1 MIWTT
6 YLVVVFMILSAEH
19 SVLSED
25 FSGEIDDLLFQI
37 LMDSSFEPSSLLKM
51 PDFSLGPFP
60 PPPIP
65 PPPPPTSV
73 LKRLRPSGEVG
84 PRPEIP
90 EEPDGEHEVT
100 PTSTPTTVTGVFK
113 PKPDGTCEVTCPS
126 SPGPPGT
133 PGPPGPPGYPGPKGD
148 PGSGSGGSGSS
159 GGIKGKVGPPGNKGS
174 RGLRGPFGLP
184 GRKGDKGD
192 PGPEGTR
199 GERGQKGERGLPG
212 VIGPKGDK
220 GTLGKK
226 GDKGDPGIP
235 GSPGEKGARGML
247 GFPGPSGGEK
257 GDRGLAGP
265 PGGPGQ
271 PGIPGVSGRRG
282 KKGDRGFPGPVGP
295 RGTPGLAGVPGK
307 PGSNGV
313 AGPAGG
319 KKGDKGT
326 RGPQGPPGQCNCING
341 LQNPSTSM
349 MSIQW
354 VADEKEMNRIS
365 QEGMIVY
372 RGDIKRLYLRDDVQ
386 WRPVRT
392 SYCGDGIVDDE
403 AGEEC
408 DDGNQISTDSCIGCK
423 RSFCG
428 DGNRQAA
435 IEECDME
442 DFGGL
447 TCESYLPGS
456 LGILLCNGRCKIDS
470 SNCFY
475 PRG

>member
-1 MIWTT
+1 
-6 YLVVVFMILSAEH
+6 MILYNQSDRVIPGVIANGITPSSVSSWKDVSQSDRAE
-19 SVLSED
+19 VGALGD
-25 FSGEIDDLLFQI
+25 SGRTQKIDDLLFQI
-37 LMDSSFEPSSLLKM
+37 LMDSSFEPSSLLQM

-84 PRPEIP
+84 PDRESP
-90 EEPDGEHEVT
+90 EEPDGEHVT

-126 SPGPPGT
+126 SPGPPG
-133 PGPPGPPGYPGPKGD
+133 PPGPPGYPGPKGD
-148 PGSGSGGSGSS
+148 PGSGLS
-159 GGIKGKVGPPGNKGS
+159 GGIK
-174 RGLRGPFGLP
+174 
-184 GRKGDKGD
+184 
-192 PGPEGTR
+192 

-220 GTLGKK
+220 GSIGMK

-247 GFPGPSGGEK
+247 GFPGPPGGEK
-257 GDRGLAGP
+257 GDRGLSGP

-295 RGTPGLAGVPGK
+295 RGSPGPAGVPGK

-341 LQNPSTSM
+341 LQNPSTAM

-372 RGDIKRLYLRDDVQ
+372 RGDIKRLYLRDDVK

-456 LGILLCNGRCKIDS
+456 LGILLCNSRCKIDS

>member
-6 YLVVVFMILSAEH
+6 YFVVVFMILSAEY
-19 SVLSED
+19 SVLSEAG

-113 PKPDGTCEVTCPS
+113 PKICYITVPDRATRAPGVCEGLLAYQVGRVTRV
-126 SPGPPGT
+126 
-133 PGPPGPPGYPGPKGD
+133 
-148 PGSGSGGSGSS
+148 
-159 GGIKGKVGPPGNKGS
+159 ILVQ
-174 RGLRGPFGLP
+174 R
-184 GRKGDKGD
+184 
-192 PGPEGTR
+192 ER
-199 GERGQKGERGLPG
+199 GETEDLQGLLVARDSREYLACLVEG
-212 VIGPKGDK
+212 AKREIA
-220 GTLGKK
+220 
-226 GDKGDPGIP
+226 
-235 GSPGEKGARGML
+235 GSPDL
-247 GFPGPSGGEK
+247 WV
-257 GDRGLAGP
+257 
-265 PGGPGQ
+265 PGGLQ
-271 PGIPGVSGRRG
+271 GRRG
-282 KKGDRGFPGPVGP
+282 CPENRGL
-295 RGTPGLAGVPGK
+295 TEWL
-307 PGSNGV
+307 
-313 AGPAGG
+313 
-319 KKGDKGT
+319 D
-326 RGPQGPPGQCNCING
+326 
-341 LQNPSTSM
+341 
-349 MSIQW
+349 
-354 VADEKEMNRIS
+354 
-365 QEGMIVY
+365 
-372 RGDIKRLYLRDDVQ
+372 
-386 WRPVRT
+386 RT

>member
-1 MIWTT
+1 MKWTT
-6 YLVVVFMILSAEH
+6 CLVVMFVLVSPEH
-19 SVLSED
+19 WVLAED
-25 FSGEIDDLLFQI
+25 FTDPFSREIDDLLFQI
-37 LMDSSFEPSSLLKM
+37 LMDSSFEPSSLLQM

-60 PPPIP
+60 PLPIP

-84 PRPEIP
+84 PDRESP
-90 EEPDGEHEVT
+90 EEPDGEHVT

-126 SPGPPGT
+126 SPGPPG
-133 PGPPGPPGYPGPKGD
+133 PPGPPGYPGPKGD
-148 PGSGSGGSGSS
+148 PGSGLS
-159 GGIKGKVGPPGNKGS
+159 GGIK
-174 RGLRGPFGLP
+174 
-184 GRKGDKGD
+184 
-192 PGPEGTR
+192 

-220 GTLGKK
+220 GSIGMK
-226 GDKGDPGIP
+226 GDKGD
-235 GSPGEKGARGML
+235 
-247 GFPGPSGGEK
+247 
-257 GDRGLAGP
+257 RGLSGP

-295 RGTPGLAGVPGK
+295 RGSPGPAGVPGK

-319 KKGDKGT
+319 KKGDKGS

-341 LQNPSTSM
+341 LQNPSTAM

-372 RGDIKRLYLRDDVQ
+372 RGDIKRLYLRDDVK

-456 LGILLCNGRCKIDS
+456 LGILLCNSRCKIDS

>member
-1 MIWTT
+1 MKWTT
-6 YLVVVFMILSAEH
+6 CLVVMFVLVSPEH
-19 SVLSED
+19 WVLAED
-25 FSGEIDDLLFQI
+25 FTDPFSREIDDLLFQI
-37 LMDSSFEPSSLLKM
+37 LMDSSFEPSSLLQM

-60 PPPIP
+60 PLPIP

-84 PRPEIP
+84 PDRESP
-90 EEPDGEHEVT
+90 EEPDGEHVT

-126 SPGPPGT
+126 SPGPPG
-133 PGPPGPPGYPGPKGD
+133 PPGPPGYPGPKGD
-148 PGSGSGGSGSS
+148 PGSGLS
-159 GGIKGKVGPPGNKGS
+159 GGIK
-174 RGLRGPFGLP
+174 
-184 GRKGDKGD
+184 
-192 PGPEGTR
+192 

-220 GTLGKK
+220 G
-226 GDKGDPGIP
+226 
-235 GSPGEKGARGML
+235 
-247 GFPGPSGGEK
+247 
-257 GDRGLAGP
+257 DRGLSGP

-295 RGTPGLAGVPGK
+295 RGSPGPAGVPGK

-319 KKGDKGT
+319 KKGDKGS

-341 LQNPSTSM
+341 LQNPSTAM

-372 RGDIKRLYLRDDVQ
+372 RGDIKRLYLRDDVK

-456 LGILLCNGRCKIDS
+456 LGILLCNSRCKIDS

>member
-6 YLVVVFMILSAEH
+6 YFVVVFMILSAEY
-19 SVLSED
+19 SVLSEAG

-90 EEPDGEHEVT
+90 VEPDGEHEVT

-220 GTLGKK
+220 
-226 GDKGDPGIP
+226 
-235 GSPGEKGARGML
+235 
-247 GFPGPSGGEK
+247 
-257 GDRGLAGP
+257 
-265 PGGPGQ
+265 
-271 PGIPGVSGRRG
+271 V
-282 KKGDRGFPGPVGP
+282 
-295 RGTPGLAGVPGK
+295 
-307 PGSNGV
+307 
-313 AGPAGG
+313 
-319 KKGDKGT
+319 
-326 RGPQGPPGQCNCING
+326 
-341 LQNPSTSM
+341 
-349 MSIQW
+349 
-354 VADEKEMNRIS
+354 
-365 QEGMIVY
+365 
-372 RGDIKRLYLRDDVQ
+372 
-386 WRPVRT
+386 
-392 SYCGDGIVDDE
+392 
-403 AGEEC
+403 
-408 DDGNQISTDSCIGCK
+408 
-423 RSFCG
+423 
-428 DGNRQAA
+428 
-435 IEECDME
+435 
-442 DFGGL
+442 
-447 TCESYLPGS
+447 
-456 LGILLCNGRCKIDS
+456 
-470 SNCFY
+470 
-475 PRG
+475 

>member
-1 MIWTT
+1 MKWTT
-6 YLVVVFMILSAEH
+6 CLVVMFVLVSPEH
-19 SVLSED
+19 WVLAED
-25 FSGEIDDLLFQI
+25 FTDPFSREIDDLLFQI
-37 LMDSSFEPSSLLKM
+37 LMDSSFEPSSLLQM

-60 PPPIP
+60 PLPIP

-84 PRPEIP
+84 PDRESP
-90 EEPDGEHEVT
+90 EEPDGEHVT

-126 SPGPPGT
+126 SPGPPG
-133 PGPPGPPGYPGPKGD
+133 PPGPPGYPGPKGD
-148 PGSGSGGSGSS
+148 PGSGLS
-159 GGIKGKVGPPGNKGS
+159 GGIKGEPGTPGLSGPTGKAGPPGNKGS

-192 PGPEGTR
+192 PGPEGMR

-220 GTLGKK
+220 G
-226 GDKGDPGIP
+226 
-235 GSPGEKGARGML
+235 
-247 GFPGPSGGEK
+247 
-257 GDRGLAGP
+257 DRGLSGP

-295 RGTPGLAGVPGK
+295 RGSPGPAGVPGK

-319 KKGDKGT
+319 KKGDKGS

-341 LQNPSTSM
+341 LQNPSTAM

-372 RGDIKRLYLRDDVQ
+372 RGDIKRLYLRDDVK

-456 LGILLCNGRCKIDS
+456 LGILLCNSRCKIDS

>member
-1 MIWTT
+1 MKWTT
-6 YLVVVFMILSAEH
+6 CLVVMFVLVSPEH
-19 SVLSED
+19 WVLAED
-25 FSGEIDDLLFQI
+25 FTDPFSREIDDLLFQI
-37 LMDSSFEPSSLLKM
+37 LMDSSFEPSSLLQM

-60 PPPIP
+60 PLPIP

-84 PRPEIP
+84 PDRESP
-90 EEPDGEHEVT
+90 EEPDGEHVT

-126 SPGPPGT
+126 SPGPPG
-133 PGPPGPPGYPGPKGD
+133 PPGPPGYPGPKGD
-148 PGSGSGGSGSS
+148 PGSGLS
-159 GGIKGKVGPPGNKGS
+159 GGIK
-174 RGLRGPFGLP
+174 
-184 GRKGDKGD
+184 
-192 PGPEGTR
+192 

-220 GTLGKK
+220 GSIGMK

-247 GFPGPSGGEK
+247 GFPGPPGGEK
-257 GDRGLAGP
+257 GDRGLSGP

-295 RGTPGLAGVPGK
+295 RGSPGPAGVPGK

-319 KKGDKGT
+319 KKGDKGS

-341 LQNPSTSM
+341 LQNPSTAM

-372 RGDIKRLYLRDDVQ
+372 RGDIKRLYLRDDVK

-456 LGILLCNGRCKIDS
+456 LGILLCNSRCKIDS